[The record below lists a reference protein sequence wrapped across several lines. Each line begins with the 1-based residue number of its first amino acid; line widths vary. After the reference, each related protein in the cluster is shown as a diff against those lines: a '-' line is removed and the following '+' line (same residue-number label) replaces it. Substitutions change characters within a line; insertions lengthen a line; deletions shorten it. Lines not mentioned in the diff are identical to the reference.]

1 MLEVQ
6 NFLIKERA
14 AILKTTDVYDIFDA
28 DSGEQVGIAEERI
41 PGWMKT
47 LRWIVSKK
55 LMATTFE
62 IREHPSHAI
71 VASLKKPFALLRPTV
86 EVFDAEHRRLGYFK
100 AKLFSLG
107 GGFYVY
113 DDKHQQVAEIKG
125 KWHGWDF
132 KFVTPSGQE
141 LGHVTKK
148 WAGLTKELFTSADN
162 YVVSIAEDLRDQPIA
177 KILLLGAAIA
187 IDSVYYEQSG

>member
-6 NFLIKERA
+6 NFLVVERA
-14 AILKTTDVYDIFDA
+14 AIFKTIDVYDVFDA
-28 DSGEQVGIAEERI
+28 DTGEQVGVAEERI

-47 LRWIVSKK
+47 LRWIVTKK
-55 LMATTFE
+55 LMPTSFE
-62 IREHPSHAI
+62 IREHPSEATVAI
-71 VASLKKPFALLRPTV
+71 LKKPFALFRPIV
-86 EVFDAEHRRLGYFK
+86 EVYDAENRRLGYFK
-100 AKLFSLG
+100 AKLISLG

-113 DDKHQQVAEIKG
+113 DDRDQQVAEVKG

-148 WAGLTKELFTSADN
+148 WAGLAKELFTSADK
-162 YVVSIAEDLRDQPIA
+162 YVVSIADDLRDQPIA
-177 KILLLGAAIA
+177 KILLLSAAIA
-187 IDSVYYEQSG
+187 IDSVFYEQSG